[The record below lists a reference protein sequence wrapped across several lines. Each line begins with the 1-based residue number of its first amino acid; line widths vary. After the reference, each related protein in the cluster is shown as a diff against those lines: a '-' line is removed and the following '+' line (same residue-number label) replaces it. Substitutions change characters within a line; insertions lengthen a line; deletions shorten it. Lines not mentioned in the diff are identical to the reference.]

1 MQVSRQKNF
10 VMPEVRESVRHSIVV
25 PLYNEREN
33 IVQLYEQLKETLELL
48 GDSFELVFVD
58 DGSTDESAS
67 LLRDIALED
76 GRVTVITLPRNSG
89 KSAALGAGFEV
100 ALGDYIVTMD
110 GDLQHHSSDIP
121 RFVEKLREG
130 FDIVCGQRVHHS
142 GGPWIERMSNR
153 AANWITAKLSGVR
166 IHDFG
171 SGFKAYK
178 REFVAQLPVYGE
190 MQRLIP
196 ILALRQGCRI
206 CEIPITIA
214 PREHGASKYGFLQ
227 KVPFFFDLITVRFL
241 TGYLSRPMHF
251 FGTAGIAAAF
261 VGSIIAF
268 WLLLE
273 NLIYHTNVLQEHGPM
288 MFFATVL
295 ILSGM
300 QLFALGLLA
309 EMQVR
314 HFHDR
319 LGGRASY
326 TVTGARHPAKKNDQ
340 TIRH

>member
-1 MQVSRQKNF
+1 MALFDSNSGVTYGQDSMQVSGEINPA
-10 VMPEVRESVRHSIVV
+10 MSEVRENVRHSIVV

-33 IVQLYEQLKETLELL
+33 IVQLYEQLKETMELL

-58 DGSTDESAS
+58 DGSTDDSAG
-67 LLRDIALED
+67 LLRDIALQD

-100 ALGDYIVTMD
+100 ALGDNIVTMD

-130 FDIVCGQRVHHS
+130 FDIVCGQRLQRS
-142 GGPWIERMSNR
+142 EDSWMQRMSNR
-153 AANWITAKLSGVR
+153 AANWMTAKLSGVR

-214 PREHGASKYGFLQ
+214 PERAWGIEIWILAEGSFFLRSHHGALPCGIF
-227 KVPFFFDLITVRFL
+227 VTADAFFWHGGHRCGICGERHRFL
-241 TGYLSRPMHF
+241 
-251 FGTAGIAAAF
+251 AA
-261 VGSIIAF
+261 
-268 WLLLE
+268 
-273 NLIYHTNVLQEHGPM
+273 
-288 MFFATVL
+288 
-295 ILSGM
+295 
-300 QLFALGLLA
+300 
-309 EMQVR
+309 
-314 HFHDR
+314 D
-319 LGGRASY
+319 
-326 TVTGARHPAKKNDQ
+326 
-340 TIRH
+340 